1 MRGAILAQFGAILR
15 NSAQFSDAPPHL
27 PGVFIGFLTDEL
39 LFNAVGKLILSVA
52 PPGIAAPKPA
62 AAADGAAAKGDEKNG
77 KNGSKAGSKAK
88 KPPGAKKPESKPPGS
103 AEYDELMGAYG
114 EMKKVVLGVYNT
126 RWSLIGRVV
135 IWLWAARQMQPRAKE
150 FYDYSQ
156 QFAEALSQPQIMY
169 KARLQTGQEIIV
181 DDYREAYFWL
191 RDHTPADA
199 RVMAWWDY
207 GYQIAGIANRTT
219 IADGNTCVIIPK
231 EPTPTPAPP

>member
-62 AAADGAAAKGDEKNG
+62 AAADGAAAKADEKNG

-169 KARLQTGQEIIV
+169 KARLQVTG
-181 DDYREAYFWL
+181 RRCHRHCHCRCHHRRRHL
-191 RDHTPADA
+191 TSSTTSPCRRGRRSSSTTTA
-199 RVMAWWDY
+199 R
-207 GYQIAGIANRTT
+207 RTSGCAT
-219 IADGNTCVIIPK
+219 TRP
-231 EPTPTPAPP
+231 PTRA